1 MNNRRRNLVIALGVG
16 AVAAPVAAFA
26 QASPAVRTIGYLSAR
41 SSGVETETVAVFR
54 QGLREAGFVE
64 GKNIS
69 IESRW
74 ADGHYDRLP
83 ELAAELVRRQVAVIA
98 TSGGVMVARAARAAT
113 RTIPIVF
120 TSGSDPVQDGLVDS
134 LNRPGG
140 NLTGVVAFT
149 ASLGPKRLELMRE
162 LVPGKTVIAFLVN
175 PTSQTADIQTREIQ
189 AAAQR
194 MGEKLLVL
202 NAGTISELDQA
213 FATLVKQG
221 ARALVMSADLF
232 FQVRREQLLALAVR
246 HRIPT
251 MYEWREFVEA
261 GGLISYSTVRA
272 ETWRQHGNY
281 VGRVL
286 NGAKPADLPI
296 VRSTKFE
303 LVINSKTAKALAL
316 TIPHSLLVSA
326 DKVID

>member
-1 MNNRRRNLVIALGVG
+1 MNNRRRNLVIALGAG
-16 AVAAPVAAFA
+16 ALAAPLTALA
-26 QASPAVRTIGYLSAR
+26 QAPAVRSIGYLSAR

-64 GKNIS
+64 GNNIS
-69 IESRW
+69 IEFRW
-74 ADGHYDRLP
+74 ADGQYDRLP
-83 ELAAELVRRQVAVIA
+83 ELAAELVRRQVAVVA
-98 TSGGVMVARAARAAT
+98 TSGGVMVARAVRAAT

-194 MGEKLLVL
+194 MGQKLLVV
-202 NAGTISELDQA
+202 NAGNISELDQA
-213 FATLVKQG
+213 FATLVKRG
-221 ARALVMSADLF
+221 ANALVMSADLF

-286 NGAKPADLPI
+286 NGAKPAELPI

-303 LVINSKTAKALAL
+303 LVINSKTAKALGL
-316 TIPHSLLVSA
+316 TIPQSLLVSA
-326 DKVID
+326 DKVIE